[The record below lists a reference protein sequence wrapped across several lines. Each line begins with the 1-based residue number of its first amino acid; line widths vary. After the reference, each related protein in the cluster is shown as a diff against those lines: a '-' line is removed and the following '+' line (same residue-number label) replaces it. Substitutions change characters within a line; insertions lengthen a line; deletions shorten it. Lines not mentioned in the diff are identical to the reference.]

1 MEVSETS
8 RVLIRRKQSKMQLL
22 IKFDMKKIQYMNMF
36 ERTCRVKA
44 KTCFYYDKTIVF
56 VVPRHLVAPAIG
68 RDAVNVRMLASRLS
82 RDIKIIALPESRADI
97 GHFISVVVS
106 PNRFARISLEQ
117 DKLIIYSAP
126 RTKALLIGRGKL
138 RLQQLSSALEQ
149 FFGIKEV
156 QIR

>member
-1 MEVSETS
+1 ME
-8 RVLIRRKQSKMQLL
+8 LL
-22 IKFDMKKIQYMNMF
+22 IKFDIKKIQYMNMF
-36 ERTCRVKA
+36 ERTCNVKA
-44 KTCFYYDKTIVF
+44 KTCFYYDKTVVF
-56 VVPRHLVAPAIG
+56 VVPRPLVAKAIG
-68 RDAVNVRMLASRLS
+68 RGAMNVRVLASRLN
-82 RDIKIIALPESRADI
+82 RDIKIIAMPSTRADI
-97 GHFISVVVS
+97 GSFIGVVIS
-106 PNRFARISLEQ
+106 PNRFTRLSLEQ